1 MCGRFVQIA
10 NVDKLVKRFG
20 VKRPEQH
27 SLPSNFN
34 VAAGDLAYVIT
45 NDKPDEL
52 QTFRFAYT
60 PSWAKKLMYWVN
72 ARAEGDYNKEN
83 DIHYSGPLGIINKP
97 AFRTAIRSKRCL
109 VIANGYF
116 EGPEVEKLSKPYH
129 IFKKDGKVFCFAGI
143 WDTWHDDQTGEELNT
158 FGIITT
164 VANPTSK
171 AIGHHRSPVILDM
184 EDEKKWL
191 DDTLPIEEVLNFLK
205 PYKGRDFKAEP
216 ISIRIKNPRNKGADL
231 LIPIGKNNSPEYD
244 IPVNQTLKPK
254 EKGKKKRKADPPP
267 QQGSLF

>member
-10 NVDKLVKRFG
+10 DVGKLVKRFG
-20 VKRPEQH
+20 VKRPEQF
-27 SLPSNFN
+27 SLESNFN
-34 VAAGDLAYVIT
+34 VAPGDLAYVIT
-45 NDKPDEL
+45 NEKPDEL
-52 QTFRFAYT
+52 QPFLFAYT

-83 DIHYSGPLGIINKP
+83 DIHYSGPLGIVNKP

-116 EGPEVEKLSKPYH
+116 EGPEVEKLSKPFH
-129 IFKKDGKVFCFAGI
+129 IFKKDGEVFCFAGI
-143 WDTWHDDQTGEELNT
+143 WDTWHDEQTGEELNT

-171 AIGHHRSPVILDM
+171 AIGHHRSPVILDV

-191 DDTLPIEEVLNFLK
+191 DDTLPIEEVLTFLK
-205 PYKGRDFKAEP
+205 PYQGRDFKAEP
-216 ISIRIKNPRNKGADL
+216 ISIRVKNPKNKGADL
-231 LIPIGKNNSPEYD
+231 LIPIKNNRPELDSP
-244 IPVNQTLKPK
+244 VKQKAKPQ
-254 EKGKKKRKADPPP
+254 EKPKKKRKADPPP
-267 QQGSLF
+267 QQGTLF